1 MKKCKS
7 IALVSLLILALFAVS
22 CGQAA
27 KESLPE
33 TAENAGTI
41 EETGTAAV
49 DNAAGSEE
57 TTADAAK
64 SAAGGDETGQE
75 FQAGDPEEVAEEWK
89 AKYLVK
95 WREARMF
102 EAFILIEKRTAELLA
117 ILKSK

>member
-41 EETGTAAV
+41 EETGTAAAE
-49 DNAAGSEE
+49 NAAGTE
-57 TTADAAK
+57 T
-64 SAAGGDETGQE
+64 AGTE
-75 FQAGDPEEVAEEWK
+75 AEENSEGGIPC
-89 AKYLVK
+89 
-95 WREARMF
+95 RRS
-102 EAFILIEKRTAELLA
+102 R
-117 ILKSK
+117 